1 MILAIHRQEAWEHG
15 EEVEE
20 NHISTAGHGVRP
32 AWMSDAEAETYRSR
46 DRG

>member
-1 MILAIHRQEAWEHG
+1 VGDG

-32 AWMSDAEAETYRSR
+32 PWMTEEQAAERERKPFS
-46 DRG
+46 